1 MEQES
6 LLTGIEFFP
15 ALARSG
21 QRFLNF
27 LIDGVLISFCHAFFL
42 GGTLLAGTALSV
54 SETSSFYQA
63 GVEVISFF
71 FYAIIY
77 FLMELVFKGRTIGKL
92 ITGTKAVNEDG
103 TEMVPKTI
111 LIRSLIRMIPF
122 EALSA
127 FNLRPWH
134 DKWSKT
140 FVIDVK
146 KTSLVIPLN
155 S

>member
-1 MEQES
+1 MEQAS
-6 LLTGIEFFP
+6 LLTGIEFTP
-15 ALARSG
+15 VLAGSG

-27 LIDGVLISFCHAFFL
+27 LIDGILISFCHAFFL
-42 GGTLLAGTALSV
+42 GGTALAGSALLSD
-54 SETSSFYQA
+54 TSSFYQT

-71 FYAIIY
+71 FYGLLY
-77 FLMELVFKGRTIGKL
+77 FLMELVFKGRTIGKF

-103 TEMVPKTI
+103 TEMKPRAI

-122 EALSA
+122 EAFSA

-140 FVIDVK
+140 CVIDVK
-146 KTSLVIPLN
+146 KTSWNVPLN
-155 S
+155 T